1 MIRGNHSFFITG
13 GTLGQDTPSY
23 VERQADTDL
32 YEGLRQGEFCYVLT
46 ARQMGKSSLMVRTAS
61 RLREG
66 GFSVVTLDL
75 TMVGQ
80 NLTLEQWYY
89 GLLNL
94 TGRQLNLR
102 QELRAFWVAY
112 PELGP
117 LQRFMQALEQV
128 VLASLDRE
136 AEPEEQERPGA
147 RGLVVFVDE
156 IDSVLSLPFSTDELF
171 AAIRQCYNRRAE
183 EPELQRLTFCLL
195 GVTSP
200 SQLIR
205 DVRTTPFNVGRR
217 IELHDFREPEARPL
231 AVGLQLGAAG
241 GPLRPSPVAL
251 RLLQRVLHWTNG
263 HPYLTQ
269 RLCQAVAEDPK
280 VRDPRAV
287 DQICRGLFLTP
298 GARNRDD
305 NLLFVQERL
314 VNRTDDV
321 AAYLDLY
328 RRIRARQRV
337 PDDETDPRVPELHLS
352 GIVREEQGYL
362 RVRNRIYQ
370 QVFDTGWIEAR
381 MPDAELRRQK
391 AAYQQGLRRSAAIAS
406 AVVAVT
412 GGLAAWGGWSSHRAQ
427 ESEAKSRKLAAD
439 RGAALTRASQLL
451 YVSNIK
457 TAWQGVQAGN
467 YEQASDLLKTHIPKR
482 RADPDLRSWEWYYLW
497 SICHPE
503 RRLMRGHGSP
513 ISELEFDPTGSV
525 LFSADASH
533 RLLRHD
539 LTAGTSSV
547 LFAPGS
553 SGLTRNN
560 SVICPVGPLALGLA
574 QQGAPNQALN
584 TGPGSRPL
592 GKPWE
597 IRAADFKSGRE
608 RTIASSPVELSQL
621 CSSQDA
627 RLLAAIQR
635 GEQPRRVQVWDGQ
648 GHPLGIL
655 QDRDRS
661 VSVVAVAPDGSRIAT
676 GNRNGE
682 VVLWNARTLRPET
695 RLPCANSRIKDLAF
709 SANGGTLL
717 VGSKHLRALEVR
729 TRSLGP
735 ALPWRGKYLFALAV
749 SPDGKLAAAA
759 TGDPSRMDAPGEI
772 EIWDLVHGRS
782 VRHLRGHTGPATALA
797 LAADGRT
804 LATGGWD
811 RTVRLWDLRATPKPE
826 IHGHSG
832 QLQAAVGFWPTPA
845 SLVIRFPDRIAL
857 FDAATLAPGVSLLAP
872 TMGPMDVSLTGT
884 VLAVAAGDEV
894 LVWSNPQQPVSH
906 RLPHPASVASLS
918 LTPDG
923 TRLVTTDSFGAIR
936 VWDLA
941 TETAELRPEVGFAAA
956 FDPIGRGLAI
966 ADQAGRLTLDPGP
979 GQVPLRMPLSGRGA
993 RPMRFSPDGRYLALW
1008 IHHSI
1013 SVFDQATGTA
1023 VVLKGHQQSVETLA
1037 FSRDSR
1043 TIVTAGMDGVIRLWN
1058 LATGEE
1064 LGILK
1069 GGARGN
1075 SVAFSPDGSKLVAG
1089 GYDGTL
1095 RIWTATTVTS
1105 PGAAR

>member
-46 ARQMGKSSLMVRTAS
+46 ARQMGKSSLMVRTAN
-61 RLREG
+61 RLREA

-94 TGRQLNLR
+94 TGRQLGLR
-102 QELRAFWVAY
+102 QELREFWVAH

-128 VLASLDRE
+128 ALDSLDRE
-136 AEPEEQERPGA
+136 TEHGA

-183 EPELQRLTFCLL
+183 EPALQRLTFCLL

-241 GPLRPSPVAL
+241 DPLRPLPEAQ
-251 RLLQRVLHWTNG
+251 RLLQRVLYWTNG

-280 VRDPRAV
+280 ARDSRAV
-287 DQICRGLFLTP
+287 DRICRGLFLTP

-328 RRIRARQRV
+328 RRIRIGQRV
-337 PDDETDPRVPELHLS
+337 PDDETDPRVPELRLS
-352 GIVREEQGYL
+352 GIVREEQGYV

-412 GGLAAWGGWSSHRAQ
+412 GGLAAWGGWASHRAQ
-427 ESEAKSRKLAAD
+427 ESEAKARKLAAD

-467 YEQASDLLKTHIPKR
+467 YEQASELLKTHIPKR

-497 SICHPE
+497 SVCHPE
-503 RRLMRGHGSP
+503 RRLLRGSTTP
-513 ISELEFDPTGSV
+513 LVTLAFDPTGSV

-553 SGLTRNN
+553 TGLTRNN
-560 SVICPVGPLALGLA
+560 SAICPVGPLAFGLA
-574 QQGAPNQALN
+574 HQGAPNQALN
-584 TGPGSRPL
+584 TSPGSGPL

-608 RTIASSPVELSQL
+608 RVIASSPVELSQL
-621 CSSQDA
+621 CASQDA
-627 RLLAAIQR
+627 RLLAAIRR
-635 GEQPRRVQVWDGQ
+635 GEEPRRVQVWDGQ

-676 GNRNGE
+676 GNRSGE
-682 VVLWNARTLRPET
+682 VVLWNARTLRPEA
-695 RLPCANSRIKDLAF
+695 RLPCADSRIKDLAF

-749 SPDGKLAAAA
+749 SPDGKLAATG
-759 TGDPSRMDAPGEI
+759 TGDPSRMDTPGEI

-782 VRHLRGHTGPATALA
+782 MRRLRGHTGPATALA

-826 IHGHSG
+826 IYGHSG
-832 QLQAAVGFWPTPA
+832 QTQAAIGFWPKPT
-845 SLVIRFPDRIAL
+845 SLAIRFPGRIAL
-857 FDAATLAPGVSLLAP
+857 FDAATLTPGTSLRAP
-872 TMGPMDVSLTGT
+872 TTGAMDVSLTGT

-894 LVWSNPQQPVSH
+894 LVWNNPQQPVSH
-906 RLPHPASVASLS
+906 HLPHAATVTSLS
-918 LTPDG
+918 LAPDG
-923 TRLVTTDSFGAIR
+923 NRLITTDGRGAIR

-956 FDPIGRGLAI
+956 FDPAGRGLAI
-966 ADQAGRLTLDPGP
+966 ADRTGRLVLDAGP
-979 GQVPLRMPLSGRGA
+979 GREPQRAQLSGVAPRS
-993 RPMRFSPDGRYLALW
+993 MRCSPDGRYLAVLT
-1008 IHHSI
+1008 HHSV
-1013 SVFDQATGTA
+1013 SVFDRATGA
-1023 VVLKGHQQSVETLA
+1023 EVVLKGHQQNVETA
-1037 FSRDSR
+1037 TFTRDSR
-1043 TIVTAGMDGVIRLWN
+1043 TIVTSGGDQAIRLWN

-1064 LGILK
+1064 LGVLK
-1069 GGARGN
+1069 GGTKGN
-1075 SVAFSPDGSKLVAG
+1075 SVAFSPDGTKLVAG
-1089 GYDGTL
+1089 GYEGTL
-1095 RIWTATTVTS
+1095 RIWTATTATS
-1105 PGAAR
+1105 PGPAR